1 MRRATGKR
9 AAPSHLPLIF
19 MDGIPYSRAELASG
33 NILPADQSA
42 SENTQA
48 VLAFVRSW
56 LQGNSQFV
64 VHTSG
69 STGEPKAI
77 TLSSAQ
83 MIASARA
90 TGDALNLVAGEHAL
104 VCLPARY
111 IAGRMM
117 LVRGLVLELV
127 MHLVA
132 PTADP
137 LEHLSPDLAIAFA
150 AFVPLQLQ
158 TLLDVALVASSDS
171 CFPEDTARAF
181 RYRRLLEGMTA
192 ILVGGAPVTPALEAQ
207 IRLLSAPVY
216 HTYGMTETATH
227 VALRRLNG
235 PEASPAFRPLAG
247 VATGVDSRG
256 CLQITGPMTGGIML
270 QTNDLV
276 ALEPDGSF
284 RWLGRWDHVINS
296 GGVKVHV
303 ETVEAA
309 LQRLAVEQRDLG
321 LDRRRLFVAG
331 LPDARLGEQVVLVV
345 EGAPLHADQEN
356 QLLWALTQE
365 LDRHPAPRRLPYVPG
380 FVKTP
385 RDKLDR
391 KATIGGGR

>member
-1 MRRATGKR
+1 MSKATGKL
-9 AAPSHLPLIF
+9 AAAFHLPLLFI
-19 MDGIPYSRAELASG
+19 DGIPYSRADLASG
-33 NILPADQSA
+33 RILPADQSA

-48 VLAFVRSW
+48 ALAFVRSW
-56 LQGNSQFV
+56 LQGDSQFV
-64 VHTSG
+64 VQTSG
-69 STGEPKAI
+69 STGEPKAV
-77 TLSSAQ
+77 TLTREQ
-83 MIASARA
+83 MTASALA
-90 TGDALNLVAGEHAL
+90 TGSALDLAAGEHAL

-117 LVRGLVLELV
+117 LVRGLALELV
-127 MHLVA
+127 MHLVEPA
-132 PTADP
+132 ADP
-137 LEHLSPDLAIAFA
+137 LAHLSPDLAITFA

-158 TLLDVALVASSDS
+158 TLLDIALVASSDS

-192 ILVGGAPVTPALEAQ
+192 ILVGGAPVTPAMEAQ

-235 PEASPAFRPLAG
+235 PEASPAFRPLAR
-247 VATGVDSRG
+247 VVTGVDTRG
-256 CLQITGPMTGGIML
+256 CLQIAGPMTGGITL

-309 LQRLAVEQRDLG
+309 VERLAIEQRELG
-321 LDRRRLFVAG
+321 LARRRFFVAG
-331 LPDARLGEQVVLVV
+331 LPDARLGEQVVLIV
-345 EGAPLHADQEN
+345 EGAPLDADQET
-356 QLLWALTQE
+356 QLLWDLTQE
-365 LDRHPAPRRLPYVPG
+365 LDRHHAPRRVLYVPH
-380 FVKTP
+380 FVETP
-385 RDKLDR
+385 SGKIDR
-391 KATIGGGR
+391 KATIGSDR